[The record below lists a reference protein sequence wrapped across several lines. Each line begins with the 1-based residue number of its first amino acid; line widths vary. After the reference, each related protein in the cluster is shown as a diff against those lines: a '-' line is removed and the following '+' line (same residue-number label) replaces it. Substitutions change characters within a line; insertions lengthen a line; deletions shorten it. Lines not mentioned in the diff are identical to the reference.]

1 MARQTDPHAAAP
13 RTPLSKERVLRA
25 AIELAD
31 AEGIDAL
38 SMRRLAKEL
47 GVEAMSLYN
56 HVANKGEIL
65 GGIIDLVAGE
75 FDLPSDESDWAAM
88 RWNAISSRDVLL
100 RHRWAT
106 SIWMSQG
113 GGLARLRNGDWMLR
127 TLREAG
133 FPPELIYHAFH
144 ILESYVL
151 GYTLQQ
157 LNFLYK
163 GEELADLAA
172 GFPSRSPSRST
183 LDLVEHIHQ
192 HIEPHDEETSGFEMG
207 LDLILDARTARDR
220 LRRSPQL
227 PGRTAAARSPTRLRE
242 RFATGGPPNP

>member
-1 MARQTDPHAAAP
+1 MAKQTDAP

-25 AIELAD
+25 ALELAD
-31 AEGIDAL
+31 AEGIEAL

-56 HVANKGEIL
+56 HVANKNEIL

-75 FDLPSDESDWAAM
+75 FDLPADESDWKTAM
-88 RWNAISSRDVLL
+88 RRNAISSRDVLL

-106 SIWMSQG
+106 SIWMTQG
-113 GGLARLRNGDWMLR
+113 GGPARLRNGDWMLR

-133 FPPELIYHAFH
+133 FSPELIYHAFH

-157 LNFLYK
+157 LNFPHE
-163 GEELADLAA
+163 GEELAGMAAAFLAKLPA
-172 GFPSRSPSRST
+172 DEYPDF
-183 LDLVEHIHQ
+183 VEHVHQ
-192 HIEPHDEETSGFEMG
+192 HLEPRDEEEGGFELG
-207 LDLILDARTARDR
+207 LDLILDSLER
-220 LRRSPQL
+220 LRD
-227 PGRTAAARSPTRLRE
+227 GAV
-242 RFATGGPPNP
+242 FD

>member
-1 MARQTDPHAAAP
+1 MARQETDAHAAP
-13 RTPLSKERVLRA
+13 RTPLNKERVLRA

-31 AEGIDAL
+31 AEGIEAL

-65 GGIIDLVAGE
+65 AGIIDLVAGE
-75 FDLPSDESDWAAM
+75 FDLPSDESDWKTAM
-88 RWNAISSRDVLL
+88 RRNAISSRDVLL

-106 SIWMSQG
+106 SIWMTQG
-113 GGLARLRNGDWMLR
+113 GGPARLRNGDWMLR

-133 FPPELIYHAFH
+133 FSPGLIYHAFH

-157 LNFLYK
+157 LNFPYK
-163 GEELADLAA
+163 GEELAGLAA
-172 GFPSRSPSRST
+172 DFLKQIPVADYP
-183 LDLVEHIHQ
+183 DLVEHIQQ
-192 HIEPHDEETSGFEMG
+192 HLEPHDEGTGGFELG
-207 LDLILDARTARDR
+207 LDLMLDGLDRARATA
-220 LRRSPQL
+220 
-227 PGRTAAARSPTRLRE
+227 
-242 RFATGGPPNP
+242 

>member
-1 MARQTDPHAAAP
+1 MARQTDTHAAAP
-13 RTPLSKERVLRA
+13 RTPLSKERILRA

-31 AEGIDAL
+31 AEGVEAL

-75 FDLPSDESDWAAM
+75 FDLPADESDWKIAM
-88 RWNAISSRDVLL
+88 RRNAISSRDVLL

-113 GGLARLRNGDWMLR
+113 GGPARLRNGDWMLR

-133 FPPELIYHAFH
+133 FSQDLIYHAFH

-157 LNFLYK
+157 LNFPYK
-163 GEELADLAA
+163 GEELAGLAA
-172 GFPSRSPSRST
+172 DFLQQVPAEDYP
-183 LDLVEHIHQ
+183 DLVEHIHQ
-192 HIEPHDEETSGFEMG
+192 HLEPHEEETGGFEMG
-207 LDLILDARTARDR
+207 LDLILDGLDRARATA
-220 LRRSPQL
+220 
-227 PGRTAAARSPTRLRE
+227 
-242 RFATGGPPNP
+242 